1 MVVVKSKPCEL
12 FICLP
17 LTNSLAGCCK
27 FSYRA
32 DALRN
37 LNGIIE
43 VAPSTKDVEGAAEK
57 SE

>member
-1 MVVVKSKPCEL
+1 L
-12 FICLP
+12 
-17 LTNSLAGCCK
+17 
-27 FSYRA
+27 RA

-43 VAPSTKDVEGAAEK
+43 VAIFTNDVKGAAEK